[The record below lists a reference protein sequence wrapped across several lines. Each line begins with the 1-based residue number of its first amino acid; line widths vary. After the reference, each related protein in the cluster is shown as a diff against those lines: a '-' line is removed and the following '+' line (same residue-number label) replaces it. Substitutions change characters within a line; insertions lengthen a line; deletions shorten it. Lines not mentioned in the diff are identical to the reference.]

1 MDEIQI
7 AKKLI
12 EIESI
17 SPEDNG
23 CFDVIKSELKDLK
36 FKFEQIDYLNIKN
49 LIIHRESHQKKTF
62 CFLGIRMSFQP
73 VQRNYG
79 HLHHLNQP

>member
-49 LIIHRESHQKKTF
+49 LIIHREKPHQKKLF
-62 CFLGIRMSFQP
+62 VFWPYGCRSNRPSGIMVISTI
-73 VQRNYG
+73 
-79 HLHHLNQP
+79 

>member
-49 LIIHRESHQKKTF
+49 LIIH
-62 CFLGIRMSFQP
+62 
-73 VQRNYG
+73 
-79 HLHHLNQP
+79 